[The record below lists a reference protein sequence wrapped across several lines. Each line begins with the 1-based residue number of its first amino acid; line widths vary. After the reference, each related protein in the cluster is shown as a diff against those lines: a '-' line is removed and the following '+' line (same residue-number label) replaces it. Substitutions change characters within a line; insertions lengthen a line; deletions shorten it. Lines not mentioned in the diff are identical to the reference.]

1 MTPSMRENY
10 KLYISADKIG
20 VRFSR
25 DGGDTIYNFPTPG
38 LPPSRRLPPQ
48 DGDRPPIDLR
58 VYQLSRNTRKNRIS
72 PRAPSKFVEEPL
84 VPLWGSQLQ
93 KSVQE
98 PLVAPPSQRRLEP
111 SNPVK
116 GAPVAYPSQEMLQP
130 AGEGVYETT
139 PLQQSQQPAPFAVD
153 ANPEKLDTEPDSWN
167 MQPLPPLPVSLSS
180 AFSANLSLPSTVG
193 NESYNS
199 SLPTR
204 GPPRERFGPSK
215 YPSPLGGQYGNMA
228 VRQPPPP
235 QQLGPG
241 LRQNRPLL
249 AGGLSPIT
257 PRYYGKQSR
266 LPDRNLP
273 YRSSSAAVQFNPVI
287 KPPSIP
293 NEQPGFSARGLLARP
308 LSTGVNFSPSTET
321 PLIPDKQPGISAH
334 SLLAMSLS
342 TGVQFGPPIKGPSL
356 PDEQSR
362 ISAHILLAKSLS
374 TGVQFSPRIRNPPPP
389 DEQPGISAHGLLA
402 RPLSTGVQFSPHIR
416 DPLSPDEQPGI
427 SAHGLLPTGVQ
438 CSPPI
443 INSSPPDEQFGS
455 PPNHPSKSYRHMNDS
470 GSRQPEPPSS
480 AFHNQAQ
487 LSGAVHHR
495 LSELSRHTN
504 VLAPGVIN
512 SPSRLI
518 SLDAVTDYRR
528 IEKTNSEADNGSRFT
543 LGRPSIPLPPRNM
556 PERMFS
562 PQPRLPQ
569 ARSQISAASMSGPYG
584 SNTHQA
590 ANRMG
595 PPGYYQQ
602 PQRPGAFHQLRSLS
616 GPCIRNGDRQF
627 FPQPLRRG
635 FGYPSTSYSNI
646 RAQMLSQQQ
655 STAQQDY
662 VRDGNGNFI
671 VNQPGDEPQ
680 FRVEER
686 HQMRAERDLANAY
699 AEHQAQVQSQLAMAQ
714 TLMNVVSPGAPMR
727 LTKARDLVALAE
739 VCNLGESPLRF

>member
-1 MTPSMRENY
+1 MRENY

-20 VRFSR
+20 VQFSR
-25 DGGDTIYNFPTPG
+25 DGGETIYNFPTPG
-38 LPPSRRLPPQ
+38 LPPARRLPPQ

-58 VYQLSRNTRKNRIS
+58 VYQLSRNARKNRIS
-72 PRAPSKFVEEPL
+72 PRVPSKFVEEPL
-84 VPLWGSQLQ
+84 VPLWGSGESQLQ

-111 SNPVK
+111 SNSVK
-116 GAPVAYPSQEMLQP
+116 GAPVAYPSQEMLQS
-130 AGEGVYETT
+130 AGVGAYETT
-139 PLQQSQQPAPFAVD
+139 LLQQSQQPAPLAAD
-153 ANPEKLDTEPDSWN
+153 ANPEKLDPEPDSWN
-167 MQPLPPLPVSLSS
+167 MQPLPPPPVSLSS
-180 AFSANLSLPSTVG
+180 AFSTNLLLPSTAG
-193 NESYNS
+193 NGSYSS
-199 SLPTR
+199 SLSTR

-215 YPSPLGGQYGNMA
+215 YPSSLGGQYGNIGA
-228 VRQPPPP
+228 RQPPPP
-235 QQLGPG
+235 QQLGFG
-241 LRQNRPLL
+241 LRQNPPLL

-273 YRSSSAAVQFNPVI
+273 YRPSAAAVQFNPVT
-287 KPPSIP
+287 KPPDQ
-293 NEQPGFSARGLLARP
+293 QPGLSARGLLARSLP
-308 LSTGVNFSPSTET
+308 TGVNFSPSTET
-321 PLIPDKQPGISAH
+321 PLIPDKQPEISAH

-374 TGVQFSPRIRNPPPP
+374 TGVQFSPRIRNAPPL

-402 RPLSTGVQFSPHIR
+402 RSLSTGVQFSPQIR
-416 DPLSPDEQPGI
+416 
-427 SAHGLLPTGVQ
+427 
-438 CSPPI
+438 
-443 INSSPPDEQFGS
+443 NSSPPDEQFGS
-455 PPNHPSKSYRHMNDS
+455 SPNHPRKSYRHMNDS
-470 GSRQPEPPSS
+470 GSCQPEPSSS

-495 LSELSRHTN
+495 LSELSQHTN
-504 VLAPGVIN
+504 MLAPGVIN
-512 SPSRLI
+512 SPTQPI

-528 IEKTNSEADNGSRFT
+528 IEKTNSEADNGTRFT
-543 LGRPSIPLPPRNM
+543 LGRPSIPLPPRHM
-556 PERMFS
+556 SERMFS

-569 ARSQISAASMSGPYG
+569 ARSQISAASISGSYG

-602 PQRPGAFHQLRSLS
+602 PQRLGASHQLRSLS
-616 GPCIRNGDRQF
+616 GPSIRNGDRQF

-635 FGYPSTSYSNI
+635 FGYPSTSHSNT

-671 VNQPGDEPQ
+671 VNQSGDEPQ

-714 TLMNVVSPGAPMR
+714 TLMNVVSPSAPMR

>member
-1 MTPSMRENY
+1 MRENY

-25 DGGDTIYNFPTPG
+25 DGGETIYDFPTPG
-38 LPPSRRLPPQ
+38 LPPARRLPPQ

-72 PRAPSKFVEEPL
+72 PRVPSKFVEEPL
-84 VPLWGSQLQ
+84 VPLWGSRESQSQ

-98 PLVAPPSQRRLEP
+98 PLVAPSSQRRLEP
-111 SNPVK
+111 SNSVK
-116 GAPVAYPSQEMLQP
+116 GAPVAYPSQEMLQS
-130 AGEGVYETT
+130 AGVGAYETT
-139 PLQQSQQPAPFAVD
+139 LLQQSQQPTPLAVD
-153 ANPEKLDTEPDSWN
+153 AKPKKLDPEPDSWN
-167 MQPLPPLPVSLSS
+167 MQPLPPPPVSLSS
-180 AFSANLSLPSTVG
+180 AFSTNLSLPSTAG
-193 NESYNS
+193 NGSYSS
-199 SLPTR
+199 SLSTR

-215 YPSPLGGQYGNMA
+215 YPSSLGGQYGNIGA
-228 VRQPPPP
+228 RQPPPP
-235 QQLGPG
+235 QQLGFG
-241 LRQNRPLL
+241 LRQDRPLL

-273 YRSSSAAVQFNPVI
+273 YRSSSAAVQFNPVT
-287 KPPSIP
+287 KPPD
-293 NEQPGFSARGLLARP
+293 EQPGLSARGLLARP
-308 LSTGVNFSPSTET
+308 LPTGVNFSPSTET

-334 SLLAMSLS
+334 NLLAMSLS
-342 TGVQFGPPIKGPSL
+342 TGVQFGPPIKGPLL

-374 TGVQFSPRIRNPPPP
+374 TGVQFSPRIRNAPPP

-402 RPLSTGVQFSPHIR
+402 RSLS
-416 DPLSPDEQPGI
+416 
-427 SAHGLLPTGVQ
+427 TGVQ

-470 GSRQPEPPSS
+470 GSRQPEPSSS

-495 LSELSRHTN
+495 LSELSQHTN
-504 VLAPGVIN
+504 VLAPGAIN
-512 SPSRLI
+512 SPTQLI
-518 SLDAVTDYRR
+518 SLDTVTDYRR
-528 IEKTNSEADNGSRFT
+528 IEKTNSEADNGSGFT
-543 LGRPSIPLPPRNM
+543 LGRPSIPLPPKNM

-569 ARSQISAASMSGPYG
+569 ARSQISAASMSGSYG

-590 ANRMG
+590 ANKMG
-595 PPGYYQQ
+595 PLGYYQQ
-602 PQRPGAFHQLRSLS
+602 SQRLGASHQLRSLS
-616 GPCIRNGDRQF
+616 GPSIRNGDRQF

-635 FGYPSTSYSNI
+635 FGYPSTSHSNT

-686 HQMRAERDLANAY
+686 HQMRAERDLAKAY